1 MNFVED
7 AILVLDQ
14 GRIVEHAHRSETHS
28 AHELFIEQE
37 GLQTSLYQ
45 TQFQDAGPCT
55 ANPTP
60 AINTI

>member
-7 AILVLDQ
+7 ATLVLDQ

-28 AHELFIEQE
+28 AHERFIKQE
-37 GLQTSLYQ
+37 GLQTSLHQ

-55 ANPTP
+55 ATP
-60 AINTI
+60 RRQ